1 MLKYYLTST
10 PVLLHKMLG
19 VILFITGFLVSAS
32 AQIQLSGK
40 VTDADGGT
48 LPGVSILL
56 QGTTTGTVT
65 GIEGEFAL
73 NVPSDGVLEFSYTGY
88 GKLIVAVNNRTTINV
103 VMEIDSKLLDEF
115 VVTGLGPSRKKEAL
129 GYSTTTVS
137 GAEIVESQR
146 DNWFNSLAAR
156 IPGATIGNTSG
167 MAGSSSLINLRGT
180 SSLFGSNQPLIVVDG
195 VLVDNNTFNQGGLVS
210 DRPNRDN
217 DYTNR
222 AADINANDIENIT
235 VLKGPEAAAI
245 YGANAG
251 NGAIVITTKK
261 GQIGRGRVS
270 YDNAFRVEQ
279 VYRIPEIQTIYGQ
292 GNAGITDLNTR
303 RAFGPAYGSE
313 VQLYDNR
320 NNFFRQ
326 GFSQKHNMVFEG
338 GSKDVTYRWSNTYQD
353 YEGVIPGNSLENFSS
368 RLVGSVQVSPKVR
381 AETNFA
387 YINSVNDKVFRGA
400 NGVLLNLLSW
410 PVNDDVNQYETAAGT
425 RRRILA
431 NTSLTELDNPLFNA
445 DRNLNQDQ
453 INRFQGSINLIIDPF
468 KWLNLRTT
476 LGTDR
481 YTQTGITVEHPESNA
496 GIAANGQIETYTLVN
511 RLDNANMTARAHE
524 KVGKFGASLLVGT
537 QIVSSRGDVT
547 AQRGQKFFDP
557 DFYNINNT
565 DPTTHRSKSTITRKH
580 LIGIFAQAELNFD
593 ELVYLTATG
602 RNDWTSTLPPENRS
616 YFFPSLGLSFLAS
629 KLIPENNI
637 LTYLKLRASYAE
649 VAKDAPPHRIGS
661 ILEPRL
667 TTGGGYSYG
676 FFGGNPNLVPE
687 YVVAR
692 EVGFEARLFKDRIT
706 VDFAHFF
713 RTSYNQI
720 SPPRTSYG
728 TGFVLSYINS
738 GTLSN
743 WGYEA
748 SIGITPVKTQNF
760 SWTMNVNFTRLDSR
774 ADRLPLDLPEYYVS
788 DSWLFGNVRN
798 SLFKGGPLTT
808 FGAVDYLR
816 NTNGDILINPGTG
829 LPELNGANFTAVGDR
844 NPDFALGIY
853 NTFSIKEFTLSF
865 LFDIRRGGDVFNG
878 NEAFLFQNGYS
889 NRLLDRTQPYV
900 FKGVLRDGRENS
912 STPTPNTLAI
922 VPQYQTGFFTSFS
935 DADFIEKDINWIR
948 MRELSMSYRVPISLL
963 AGNKFLRSASV
974 FITGNDLFMITNY
987 TGADPAVNG
996 NSAASPGA
1004 GSVGFDYGT
1013 LANPRGVTLGIRLG
1027 L

>member
-10 PVLLHKMLG
+10 PVLLRKMLG
-19 VILFITGFLVSAS
+19 VFLLITGFWATTF
-32 AQIQLSGK
+32 AQQRVSGK
-40 VTDADGGT
+40 VLDADGT
-48 LPGVSILL
+48 ALPGVSILV
-56 QGTTTGTVT
+56 QGTEKGTVT
-65 GIEGEFAL
+65 GIEGAFSL
-73 NVPSDGVLEFSYTGY
+73 DVPADAVLEFNFLGY
-88 GKLIVAVNNRTTINV
+88 LKQIVVVKNRTSINV
-103 VMEIDSKLLDEF
+103 TMEADSKVLDEF
-115 VVTGLGPSRKKEAL
+115 VVTAMGLKTKKDAL

-137 GAEIVESQR
+137 GKEIVESQR

-156 IPGATIGNTSG
+156 IPGASVGNTSG

-195 VLVDNNTFNQGGLVS
+195 VLVDNSTFNQGALVS

-222 AADINANDIENIT
+222 AADINANDIESLT

-261 GQIGRGRVS
+261 GQIGRGKVS

-279 VYRIPEIQTIYGQ
+279 VYRIPETQSVFGQ
-292 GNAGITDLNTR
+292 GNNGITDLNTR
-303 RAFGPAYGSE
+303 RTFGPAYGSE
-313 VQLYDNR
+313 VKLYNNSD
-320 NNFFRQ
+320 NFFRQ
-326 GFSQKHNMVFEG
+326 GFSQRHNMVFEG
-338 GSKDVTYRWSNTYQD
+338 GSKDVTYRWSNSFQD
-353 YEGVIPGNSLENFSS
+353 YKGVIPGNSLQNFSS
-368 RLVGSVQVSPKVR
+368 RLVGSVQLSPKVR
-381 AETNFA
+381 TETNFA

-410 PVNDDVNQYETAAGT
+410 PANDDIRQYETAAGT
-425 RRRILA
+425 RRRLLSVA
-431 NTSLTELDNPLFNA
+431 NELDNPLFNA
-445 DRNLNQDQ
+445 DRNFNQDQ
-453 INRFQGSINLIIDPF
+453 TNRFQGSINLILDPV
-468 KWLNLRTT
+468 KWLNMRAT

-481 YTQTGITVEHPESNA
+481 YTQSGVTVEHPESNA
-496 GIAANGQIETYTLVN
+496 GLASNGQIESYIAIN
-511 RLDNANMTARAHE
+511 RLDNANFTARANK
-524 KVGKFGASLLVGT
+524 KVGKLGASLLIGT
-537 QIVSSRGDVT
+537 QIVSSRNDVT
-547 AQRGQKFFDP
+547 SQRGQKFFDP

-565 DPTTHRSKSTITRKH
+565 DPTTHRAKSQITRKH
-580 LIGIFAQAELNFD
+580 LIGVFAQAEINYD

-616 YFFPSLGLSFLAS
+616 YFFPSMGLSFLAS
-629 KLIPENNI
+629 KLIPENNV

-676 FFGGNPNLVPE
+676 FFGGNPNLRPE

-692 EVGFEARLFKDRIT
+692 EVGFEARFFKDRVT
-706 VDFAHFF
+706 LDFAHFF

-748 SIGITPVKTQNF
+748 SLGITPVKTQNLTWSVNF
-760 SWTMNVNFTRLDSR
+760 NFTRLDSR

-816 NTNGDILINPGTG
+816 NTKGDILINPGTG

-853 NTFSIKEFTLSF
+853 NTFTYKDFSFSF

-878 NEAFLFQNGYS
+878 NAAFLYSSGYS

-900 FKGVLRDGRENS
+900 FKGVMRDGRENS
-912 STPTPNTLAI
+912 DNPTPNTLAI
-922 VPQYQTGFFTSFS
+922 VPQYQTGFFGALS
-935 DADFIEKDINWIR
+935 DADFIEKDINWVR
-948 MRELSMSYRVPISLL
+948 MRELSLSYRFPASIVGSS
-963 AGNKFLRSASV
+963 KFVRSASV
-974 FITGNDLFMITNY
+974 FVTGNDLFIITNY

-1013 LANPRGVTLGIRLG
+1013 LANPRGVTLGVRLG

>member
-10 PVLLHKMLG
+10 PVLLRKMLG
-19 VILFITGFLVSAS
+19 VFLLLTGLLVSAS
-32 AQIQLSGK
+32 AQVRVSGK
-40 VTDADGGT
+40 VTDAEGGA
-48 LPGVSILL
+48 LPGVSILI

-65 GIEGEFAL
+65 GIEGEYTLDAPT
-73 NVPSDGVLEFSYTGY
+73 NGVLEFSYTGFA
-88 GKLIVAVNNRTTINV
+88 KQIVVVNGRTKIDV
-103 VMEIDSKLLDEF
+103 ILEIDSKVLDEF
-115 VVTGLGPSRKKEAL
+115 VITGMGLKTKKDAL

-137 GAEIVESQR
+137 GKEIVESQR

-156 IPGATIGNTSG
+156 IPGASVGSTSG

-195 VLVDNNTFNQGGLVS
+195 VLVDNTTFNQGALVS

-222 AADINANDIENIT
+222 AADINPNDIESIT

-261 GQIGRGRVS
+261 GQIGRGKVS
-270 YDNAFRVEQ
+270 YDNAFRIEQ
-279 VYRIPEIQTIYGQ
+279 VYRIAETQSVFGQ
-292 GNAGITDLNTR
+292 GNNGITDMNTR
-303 RAFGPAYGSE
+303 RTFGPAYGSE
-313 VQLYDNR
+313 VQLYNNSDN
-320 NNFFRQ
+320 FLRQ
-326 GFSQKHNMVFEG
+326 GYSQRHNMVFEG
-338 GSKDVTYRWSNTYQD
+338 GSKDVTYRWSNSFQD
-353 YEGVIPGNSLENFSS
+353 YKGVIPGNQLQNFSS
-368 RLVGSVQVSPKVR
+368 RLVGSVQLSPKVR
-381 AETNFA
+381 TETNFA
-387 YINSVNDKVFRGA
+387 YINAVNDKVFRGA

-410 PVNDDVNQYETAAGT
+410 PANDDIRQFETAAGT
-425 RRRILA
+425 RRRLLSVA
-431 NTSLTELDNPLFNA
+431 TELDNPLFNA
-445 DRNLNQDQ
+445 DRNFNQDQ
-453 INRFQGSINLIIDPF
+453 TNRFQGSINLILDPV
-468 KWLNLRTT
+468 KWLNMRAT

-481 YTQTGITVEHPESNA
+481 YTQSGVTVEHPESNA
-496 GIAANGQIETYTLVN
+496 GLASNGQIESYIAIN
-511 RLDNANMTARAHE
+511 RLDNANFTARANQ
-524 KVGKFGASLLVGT
+524 KFGKLGASLLVGT
-537 QIVSSRGDVT
+537 QIVSTRSDVSS
-547 AQRGQKFFDP
+547 QRGQKFFDP
-557 DFYNINNT
+557 GFYNINNT
-565 DPTTHRSKSTITRKH
+565 DPTTHRAKSQITRKH
-580 LIGIFAQAELNFD
+580 LIGVFGQAEINYD
-593 ELVYLTATG
+593 ELVYLTATA

-616 YFFPSLGLSFLAS
+616 YFFPSMGLSFLAS
-629 KLIPENNI
+629 KLIPENNV

-676 FFGGNPNLVPE
+676 FFGGNPNLRPE

-692 EVGFEARLFKDRIT
+692 EVGFEARLFNDRVT
-706 VDFAHFF
+706 LDFAHFF

-748 SIGITPVKTQNF
+748 SLGITPIETQNLT
-760 SWTMNVNFTRLDSR
+760 WTVNFNFTRLDSR

-788 DSWLFGNVRN
+788 DSWLYGNVRN

-816 NTNGDILINPGTG
+816 NNNGDILINPNTG
-829 LPELNGANFTAVGDR
+829 FPELNTNVFTEVGDR
-844 NPDFALGIY
+844 NPDFTLGIY
-853 NTFSIKEFTLSF
+853 NTFTYKDFSLSF
-865 LFDIRRGGDVFNG
+865 LFDIRRGGDVYNA
-878 NEAFLFQNGYS
+878 NAAYLYSNGYA

-900 FKGVLRDGRENS
+900 FKGVMRDGRENS
-912 STPTPNTLAI
+912 DNPTPNTLAI
-922 VPQYQTGFFTSFS
+922 VPQYQTGFFSALS
-935 DADFIEKDINWIR
+935 DADFIEKDINWVR
-948 MRELSMSYRVPISLL
+948 LRELSLSYRLPSSIV
-963 AGNKFLRSASV
+963 GNNKFVRSASI
-974 FITGNDLFMITNY
+974 FLTGNDLFIITNY

-1013 LANPRGVTLGIRLG
+1013 LANPRAVTMGVRLG